1 MYVFS
6 RKEDVDNVD
15 NVDNSAQDILQL
27 VKNKCSHTQFRGF
40 PKIKPEKKLFTK
52 NEGNKNIH
60 SLCFLLNVDK
70 AVDNVDKL
78 ALDKVFS
85 NFYNVS
91 GTHSY

>member
-15 NVDNSAQDILQL
+15 NVDNSTRDILQR
-27 VKNKCSHTQFRGF
+27 VKNKCSQAQFRCF
-40 PKIKPEKKLFTK
+40 SKNNLQKKLFTK